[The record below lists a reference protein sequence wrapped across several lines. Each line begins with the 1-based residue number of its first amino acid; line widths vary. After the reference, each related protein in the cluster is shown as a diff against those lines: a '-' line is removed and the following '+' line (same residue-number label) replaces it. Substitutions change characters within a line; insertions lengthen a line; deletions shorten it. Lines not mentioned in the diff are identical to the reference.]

1 MCQTRLSGFVCCK
14 YLNISIDIPP
24 GPAPAE
30 GDERLVLGS
39 SCADMTQTDSSAC
52 VVSSLLEK
60 KNKTNKQK
68 KESRK
73 KCCQIVPRPSPSC
86 CFKLKAYFVDMSH
99 CLGGTN

>member
-1 MCQTRLSGFVCCK
+1 MCQSRLQALCAVK

-24 GPAPAE
+24 GRAPGE

-60 KNKTNKQK
+60 ERGKKKTKQEK
-68 KESRK
+68 SAVRFS
-73 KCCQIVPRPSPSC
+73 PRPLLL
-86 CFKLKAYFVDMSH
+86 FQAEGLFF
-99 CLGGTN
+99 GI

>member
-24 GPAPAE
+24 GRAPGE

-60 KNKTNKQK
+60 KN
-68 KESRK
+68 E
-73 KCCQIVPRPSPSC
+73 KCCQIFTPAPSC
-86 CFKLKAYFVDMSH
+86 CFSLKAYFVNMSH
-99 CLGGTN
+99 CLGGNNEVLEK